1 MRFTITG
8 RNIEVTP
15 ALKRAVED
23 KIGKL
28 DCYFNPDTEVTVTLS
43 VQKERQNIEV
53 TIPVKGTI
61 IRAENPA
68 TICTFPLI

>member
-28 DCYFNPDTEVTVTLS
+28 DRYFNPDTEVTVTLS
-43 VQKERQNIEV
+43 VQKGRQNIEV
-53 TIPVKGTI
+53 TIPGQRERLSVPKGI
-61 IRAENPA
+61 QQRYV
-68 TICTFPLI
+68 CFH